1 MKQDYFDAKTKRL
14 IGQARGKKAVYLKI
28 QRNNNVWC
36 GDYDVLLSPKTA
48 NERLEKH
55 YALKYVYPKEKREA
69 IYNKL
74 CEYVF
79 VGSVRNFVVLD
90 PTEHCIPRKELVE
103 VLTDLIGMQ
112 IIDDENL

>member
-14 IGQARGKKAVYLKI
+14 IGQAKRKKAVYLEIK
-28 QRNNNVWC
+28 RNNNVWC

-79 VGSVRNFVVLD
+79 VGSVRNFVVFRSYRALY
-90 PTEHCIPRKELVE
+90 PKKRISRSA
-103 VLTDLIGMQ
+103 
-112 IIDDENL
+112 N